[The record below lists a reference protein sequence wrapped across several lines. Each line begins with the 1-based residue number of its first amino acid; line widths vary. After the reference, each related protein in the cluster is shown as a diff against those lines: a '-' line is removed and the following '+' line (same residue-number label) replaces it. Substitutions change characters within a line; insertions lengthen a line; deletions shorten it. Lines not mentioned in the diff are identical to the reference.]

1 VDGQPAVA
9 LAENSRAEFD
19 TMIVTRGAVRHEV
32 GIVRDRLATL
42 LGGRSRGGGRWRA
55 DRARAVRQRWPEA
68 FVSSG
73 CDSRGMGED
82 RAAGPTTSAR
92 RRYRGWRRRTDRRA
106 GPVRAL
112 DRPGDRVFCDGALGY
127 TLHAT
132 IDATTCAG
140 RDGDPEGEWRKL
152 LFNAPAGQPRTPC
165 TFRRAGNA
173 TSGTR
178 AVPGLPAV
186 HPAAASLPARQG
198 GRSRGASE
206 TRRRTTR
213 EDRSAT

>member
-1 VDGQPAVA
+1 MDGQPAVA
-9 LAENSRAEFD
+9 LAEFASGID
-19 TMIVTRGAVRHEV
+19 TLIVTRGAERHEV

-55 DRARAVRQRWPEA
+55 DRDRAVRQRWPEA
-68 FVSSG
+68 FVSSA

-106 GPVRAL
+106 GTVRPL
-112 DRPGDRVFCDGALGY
+112 DAPGDRGGAGALGY

-132 IDATTCAG
+132 IAASTSAG
-140 RDGDPEGEWRKL
+140 RDGS
-152 LFNAPAGQPRTPC
+152 PRASGASSSSTPRRGSGPTPC
-165 TFRRAGNA
+165 THRRPGNA

-186 HPAAASLPARQG
+186 HPAAAGLPARQG